1 MAKVQESV
9 ANVLTVCPS
18 QPLVPFEGAKP
29 LAAKDTKHKSS
40 ATATVARASDKDSC
54 GVQNTT
60 FLSFVHAVHRCAQFD
75 SSKLSLARRARAVQQ
90 CAATVRREVHECV

>member
-29 LAAKDTKHKSS
+29 LAAKDNKHQEQRDCYR
-40 ATATVARASDKDSC
+40 ARKQRGQLRGAE
-54 GVQNTT
+54 
-60 FLSFVHAVHRCAQFD
+60 HAVAGHSYALIEQSD
-75 SSKLSLARRARAVQQ
+75 SSS
-90 CAATVRREVHECV
+90 C